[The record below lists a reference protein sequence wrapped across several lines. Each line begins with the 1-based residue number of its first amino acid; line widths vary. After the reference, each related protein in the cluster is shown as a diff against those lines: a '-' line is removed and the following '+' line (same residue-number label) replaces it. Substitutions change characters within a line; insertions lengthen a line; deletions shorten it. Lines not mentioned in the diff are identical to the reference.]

1 MSDDSNTQINVAQLL
16 KSPIGTI
23 REWDVEATVPTLDDD
38 ARLIEPVVGRVCVIR
53 ITGGVLAQGHFCT
66 EVELTCDR
74 CLGLFSVSVEFDLE
88 EQFVSVVDVNTGR
101 WLKMDEVDP
110 VLLLDDHH
118 ILDLAEVFRQ
128 AIYLGLP
135 MHPICGPECQGLCPR
150 CGQSA
155 DEGSCG
161 CVEDEIDPRWESLES
176 LREG

>member
-1 MSDDSNTQINVAQLL
+1 MSDDSNIQINVAQLL

-23 REWDVEATVPTLDDD
+23 REWDVEATVSTPDD
-38 ARLIEPVVGRVCVIR
+38 ARLIKPVVGRVSVTR
-53 ITGGVLAQGHFCT
+53 ITGGVLAQGHFGT

-88 EQFVSVVDVNTGR
+88 EEFVSVVDVNTGK
-101 WLKMDEVDP
+101 WVKMDEVDP

-118 ILDLAEVFRQ
+118 VLDLAEVFRQ

-150 CGQSA
+150 CGQSI
-155 DEGSCG
+155 DEGACG
-161 CVEDEIDPRWESLES
+161 CAADEIDPRWESLQI

>member
-1 MSDDSNTQINVAQLL
+1 MSDDSNIQINVAQLL

-23 REWDVEATVPTLDDD
+23 REWDVEATVSTPDD
-38 ARLIEPVVGRVCVIR
+38 ARLIKPVVGRVSVTR
-53 ITGGVLAQGHFCT
+53 ITGGVLAQGHFST

-88 EQFVSVVDVNTGR
+88 EEFVSVVDVNTGK
-101 WLKMDEVDP
+101 WVKMDEVDP

-118 ILDLAEVFRQ
+118 VLDLAEVFRQ
-128 AIYLGLP
+128 ATYLGLP

-150 CGQSA
+150 CGQSI
-155 DEGSCG
+155 DEGPCG
-161 CVEDEIDPRWESLES
+161 CADDEIDPRWESLQI